1 LLFIQKHRGLETN
14 AQAKGLVWLGVRT
27 SNFDETVKFFK
38 EVLNLRVTKERDG
51 FAVLRLPNDDK
62 VEVFGPQDEDHR
74 FFESAP
80 VMGFLV
86 DDIHQARSEMEAGGV
101 EFIGPIH
108 DSEHDSWSHF
118 RGPDWIVYELASRR
132 E

>member
-1 LLFIQKHRGLETN
+1 V
-14 AQAKGLVWLGVRT
+14 QAKGLVWLGVRT

-38 EVLNLRVTKERDG
+38 EVLDLRVTKGRDG

-62 VEVFGPQDEDHR
+62 VEVFGSQDEDHK
-74 FFESAP
+74 FFGSAP

-86 DDIHQARSEMEAGGV
+86 DDIRQARSEMEAGGV
-101 EFIGPIH
+101 KFIGPIH

-118 RGPDWIVYELASRR
+118 RGPDGIVYEITSRR